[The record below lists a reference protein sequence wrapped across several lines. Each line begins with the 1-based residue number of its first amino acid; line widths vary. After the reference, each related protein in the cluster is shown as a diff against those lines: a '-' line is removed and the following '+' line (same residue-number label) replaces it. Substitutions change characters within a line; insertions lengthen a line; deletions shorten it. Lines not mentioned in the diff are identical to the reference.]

1 MEMLPWVPFIIIG
14 FGLAI
19 IAFIVYS
26 IISNR
31 RERIEEEK
39 AEKELTPEERV
50 EREKRVQGYIKDSAV
65 NEARIRGRRGVGI
78 Y

>member
-1 MEMLPWVPFIIIG
+1 MEMLPWVPFVIIG

-19 IAFIVYS
+19 VGFIIYS
-26 IISNR
+26 VISNR
-31 RERIEEEK
+31 KERIEEEK
-39 AEKELTPEERV
+39 AEKELTPEERIA
-50 EREKRVQGYIKDSAV
+50 RETRVQNYIKDSAV